1 MTPSTTSNN
10 STYALPKTASQK
22 ADDAF
27 LQSLS
32 PEVIAEQERILQ
44 EIQKTKRREESTVG
58 RRAGTVNLNRREL
71 SILNAEFC

>member
-44 EIQKTKRREESTVG
+44 QIQKTKQKQKSPVG
-58 RRAGTVNLNRREL
+58 GMAGTVNLNRREL

>member
-32 PEVIAEQERILQ
+32 PEVVAEQERILQ
-44 EIQKTKRREESTVG
+44 EIQKTKRREKSTAG
-58 RRAGTVNLNRREL
+58 RMAGTLNLNRREL